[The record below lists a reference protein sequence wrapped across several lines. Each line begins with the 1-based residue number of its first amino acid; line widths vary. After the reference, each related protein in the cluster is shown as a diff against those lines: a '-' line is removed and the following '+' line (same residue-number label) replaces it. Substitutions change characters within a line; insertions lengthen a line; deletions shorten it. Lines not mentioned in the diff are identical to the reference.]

1 MTVVCRE
8 FVEVVTDYLEGA
20 LPEDERRAVDAHLRE
35 CAGCT
40 AYLAQM
46 RLAIRALGEPPPAPP
61 DPEVRRR
68 LVQAF
73 ATRAAG
79 PPR

>member
-1 MTVVCRE
+1 MSLVCRE

-20 LPEDERRAVDAHLRE
+20 LPEAERLEVDAHLRE
-35 CAGCT
+35 CRGCT
-40 AYLAQM
+40 AYLDQM
-46 RLAIRALGEPPPAPP
+46 RLAIRALGDPPPEPP

-68 LVQAF
+68 LLEAF
-73 ATRAAG
+73 ATRGAG

>member
-1 MTVVCRE
+1 MSLVCRE
-8 FVEVVTDYLEGA
+8 FVEVVTDHLEGA
-20 LPEDERRAVDAHLRE
+20 LPESVRREVDAHLRD
-35 CAGCT
+35 CDGCT
-40 AYLAQM
+40 AYLHQM
-46 RLAIRALGEPPPAPP
+46 RLAIRALGEAPADPP

>member
-1 MTVVCRE
+1 MSIVCRE
-8 FVEVVTDYLEGA
+8 LVEVVTDYLEGA
-20 LPEDERRAVDAHLRE
+20 LTAGERREVEAHLRD
-35 CAGCT
+35 CRGCT

-46 RLAIRALGEPPPAPP
+46 RLAIRVLGDLPSEPS

-68 LVQAF
+68 LLQAF
-73 ATRAAG
+73 AARAVD